1 MPKFN
6 DDLSERRKDAAAAK
20 RTMLERF
27 RARPAADDPA
37 IMERK
42 AARLVASQERKAR
55 TAERAVARRAE
66 MERQAAE
73 LKLREEDAAR
83 MAAAQAER
91 EIAERRAEGD
101 RAVDLLAEQKAAR
114 DSRYAARKARRR
126 PGQRSA
132 RSSPPTVAASRPQP

>member
-1 MPKFN
+1 MPRFN
-6 DDLSERRKDAAAAK
+6 DDLSERRKDAATAK
-20 RTMLERF
+20 RAMLERF

-42 AARLVASQERKAR
+42 TARLVASQERTVR

-66 MERQAAE
+66 MEKQAAA

-83 MAAAQAER
+83 TAAAQAER
-91 EIAERRAEGD
+91 EMAERRAEGD

-114 DSRYAARKARRR
+114 DSRYAARQARRR

-132 RSSPPTVAASRPQP
+132 G